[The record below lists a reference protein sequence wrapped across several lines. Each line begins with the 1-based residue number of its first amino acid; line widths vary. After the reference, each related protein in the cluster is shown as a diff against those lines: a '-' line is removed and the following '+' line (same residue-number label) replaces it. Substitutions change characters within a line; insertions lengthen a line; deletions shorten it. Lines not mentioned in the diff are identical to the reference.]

1 MRRIN
6 AIFLLLLLLVSS
18 CNPFSKEVDLSKEI
32 YSVVN
37 DNRICLKDLSI
48 NKGWD
53 SLYIVEPYRNIDDLK
68 IDIDFI
74 SEGDIKSHMDFDNIC
89 TIIFANKGKLVAY
102 SFVDRSVFDFA
113 EATKVEYGRKET
125 IVFRVKSKKI
135 KLL

>member
-1 MRRIN
+1 MRKIN
-6 AIFLLLLLLVSS
+6 VIFLLLLFLVSS

-37 DNRICLKDLSI
+37 DNRICLK
-48 NKGWD
+48 GWD

-68 IDIDFI
+68 IDMDFI